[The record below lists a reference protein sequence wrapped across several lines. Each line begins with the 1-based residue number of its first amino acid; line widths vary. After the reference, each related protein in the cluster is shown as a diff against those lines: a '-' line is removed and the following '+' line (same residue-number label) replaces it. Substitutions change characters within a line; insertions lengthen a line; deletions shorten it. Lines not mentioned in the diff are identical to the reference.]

1 MATSSL
7 NSAKTSP
14 IHYGGSLTAKGNLS
28 QMPRRGKRF
37 AYLALIEKLV
47 RLDLGMH
54 NSGIVVPD
62 GDIGR
67 MIGRSAR
74 YVTVIR
80 RSVDYLTM
88 RIQIQT
94 GISISSEAT
103 AKDIA
108 EYRRAHFR
116 EMLPDALRVVAD
128 ALLVQP
134 KSLAERKLQTQI
146 ALEVMDREGTFPKI
160 SRTDVHAKV
169 EHDYSSLD
177 AVSAEL
183 LSVMDSPMQSEALPA
198 RLQGILDAN
207 RAFSNSETLTHD
219 KQEAALASLET
230 TNLPPNM
237 IN

>member
-1 MATSSL
+1 
-7 NSAKTSP
+7 
-14 IHYGGSLTAKGNLS
+14 
-28 QMPRRGKRF
+28 
-37 AYLALIEKLV
+37 
-47 RLDLGMH
+47 
-54 NSGIVVPD
+54 
-62 GDIGR
+62 
-67 MIGRSAR
+67 
-74 YVTVIR
+74 
-80 RSVDYLTM
+80 M

-103 AKDIA
+103 TKEIA

-128 ALLVQP
+128 ALLIKPQ
-134 KSLAERKLQTQI
+134 SLAERKLQTQI

-230 TNLPPNM
+230 TNLTPNM